1 MQALAAA
8 DRTYV
13 LETGGISLE
22 GTGKELLNNPQ
33 VNLLISAHIDAMHR
47 SAATSSSKRFW
58 QRQSESHL

>member
-33 VNLLISAHIDAMHR
+33 VNLLITTTDEGVENECTDGP
-47 SAATSSSKRFW
+47 AA
-58 QRQSESHL
+58 